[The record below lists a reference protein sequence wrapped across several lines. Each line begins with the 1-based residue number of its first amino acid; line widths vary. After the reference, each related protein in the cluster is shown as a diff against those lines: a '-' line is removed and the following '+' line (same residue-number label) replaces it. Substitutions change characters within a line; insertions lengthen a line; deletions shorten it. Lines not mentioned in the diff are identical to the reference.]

1 MGVETE
7 PRTVETARPTLPAPW
22 TFTRIRTLVL
32 VVVGVFAF
40 SQVLQFPRQQE
51 TPELSFSL
59 HDSRTFA
66 SDMEADDNW
75 DDIPSSRNITWRKC
89 FSDFDCAKLDVP
101 LDWLDPSDDAR
112 AIIAIIRL
120 PATDLDDYR
129 GPVFFNPGGPG
140 GSGVAAMRDRGKH
153 LQEIIGMNHDLISFD
168 PRGVGV
174 STPEIL
180 CWPSEQSAKM
190 WQLLDVGAVDAHPGV
205 IYDAYARAT
214 ARSGACA
221 RSMGG
226 TLDPKGAAHGVLSY
240 IGTTSVARDMLE
252 ILTQM
257 GEEKLKY
264 WGFSYGTML
273 GGTFAALWPDKV
285 ERMVNDG
292 NVNYKEWM
300 ANNSTTFS
308 SDSDKVMAGFYKY
321 CHLAGLSGCAF
332 YRSTPEAIEERL
344 DALLE
349 RLRRQPIVAPLTLHI
364 ADLPEV
370 INYSSVKQLVSASL
384 YLPISMFPTL
394 ARILASL
401 DKGDGAEFINYYSA
415 SQQPLS
421 CDCPLSSPI
430 VNPVFKESTPDA
442 FGAVLCADG
451 GETDDSIEAVEAYSK
466 TLMNMSKASGSI
478 DVITRMN
485 CVGWRVRAKWRFAG
499 PFQGNTSHPILFI
512 GNVADNAT
520 PLRSAYLNAEGFTNA
535 SVLVSDSFGHTTLS
549 TPSTCIAGHIRE
561 YFQTGV
567 VPVNGTV
574 CKPDIV
580 PFQPLLGADAMR
592 GLAQPKLTEAVW
604 ELAKKKRKRA
614 MDEKNHVI

>member
-1 MGVETE
+1 MGLETG
-7 PRTVETARPTLPAPW
+7 PRTLERRAKPILPPPW
-22 TFTRIRTLVL
+22 TFARIGTLL
-32 VVVGVFAF
+32 LAAVGLFAF
-40 SQVLQFPRQQE
+40 SQFSQFLRRKE
-51 TPELSFSL
+51 TPELDVSL
-59 HDSRTFA
+59 HDSRIFA
-66 SDMEADDNW
+66 SGTEVDDNW
-75 DDIPSSRNITWRKC
+75 DDIAPSRNITWCKC
-89 FSDFDCAKLDVP
+89 FDDFDCAKLDVP

-120 PATDLDDYR
+120 RATDLDDYR

-153 LQEIIGMNHDLISFD
+153 LQEIIGTNHDLISFD

-174 STPEIL
+174 STPEIQ

-190 WQLLDVGAVDAHPGV
+190 WHLLDVGAVDAHPGV
-205 IYDAYARAT
+205 LYDAYARAT

-226 TLDPKGAAHGVLSY
+226 TLDSTGAEHGVLSY
-240 IGTTSVARDMLE
+240 VGTTSVARDMLE

-257 GEEKLKY
+257 GEDKLKY

-273 GGTFAALWPDKV
+273 GGTFAALWPEKV

-292 NVNYKEWM
+292 NVNYNEWM

-308 SDSDKVMAGFYKY
+308 RDSDKVMAAFYKY
-321 CHLAGLSGCAF
+321 CHLAGPSGCAF

-344 DALLE
+344 DALLD
-349 RLRRQPIVAPLTLHI
+349 RLRRQPIVAPLTLHV

-370 INYSSVKQLVSASL
+370 IYYSSVRQLVYASL

-394 ARILASL
+394 ARIHASL

-430 VNPVFKESTPDA
+430 VNPLFKESTPDA

-466 TLMNMSKASGSI
+466 TLLDMSKAAGPI
-478 DVITRMN
+478 DVTTRMT
-485 CVGWRVRAKWRFAG
+485 CVGWRARAKWRFAG

-512 GNVADNAT
+512 GNVADNTT
-520 PLRSAYLNAEGFTNA
+520 PLRSAYLNAEGFVNA

-549 TPSTCIAGHIRE
+549 TPSTCIANHIRE
-561 YFQTGV
+561 YFQTGA
-567 VPVNGTV
+567 VPVKGTV
-574 CKPDIV
+574 CKPDTV
-580 PFQPLLGADAMR
+580 PFQPLPDADAKS
-592 GLAQPKLTEAVW
+592 GLAQSKLTEAVW
-604 ELAKKKRKRA
+604 ELAKKKRSPL
-614 MDEKNHVI
+614 VF

>member
-1 MGVETE
+1 MGATTE
-7 PRTVETARPTLPAPW
+7 VKTLERAKRTLPPPW
-22 TFTRIRTLVL
+22 TSARIGALLLVAVSVFT
-32 VVVGVFAF
+32 F
-40 SQVLQFPRQQE
+40 SRFSPFLGQRQ
-51 TPELSFSL
+51 TPELNFSL
-59 HDSRTFA
+59 NRSRILPSATGLG
-66 SDMEADDNW
+66 DNW
-75 DDIPSSRNITWRKC
+75 DDIPPSRNITWHKC
-89 FSDFDCAKLDVP
+89 FGDFDCAKLDVP
-101 LDWLDPSDDAR
+101 LDWLDPSESAR
-112 AIIAIIRL
+112 AIIAVIRL
-120 PATDLDDYR
+120 RATDLGDYR

-153 LQEIIGMNHDLISFD
+153 LQEIIGTNHDLISFD

-174 STPEIL
+174 STPEIQ
-180 CWPSEQSAKM
+180 CWPTEQSAKM
-190 WQLLDVGAVDAHPGV
+190 WQLLDIGAVDAHPGV
-205 IYDAYARAT
+205 LYDAYARAT

-226 TLDPKGAAHGVLSY
+226 TLDPTGAEHGVLSY
-240 IGTTSVARDMLE
+240 VGTTSVARDMLE

-257 GEEKLKY
+257 GEDKLRY

-273 GGTFAALWPDKV
+273 GGMFAALWPDKV

-292 NVNYKEWM
+292 NVNYQEWM

-308 SDSDKVMAGFYKY
+308 RDSDKVMAGFYKY
-321 CHLAGLSGCAF
+321 CHLAGPSGCAF

-349 RLRRQPIVAPLTLHI
+349 RLKRQPIVAPLTLHI

-370 INYSSVKQLVSASL
+370 IYYSSVRQLISASL
-384 YLPISMFPTL
+384 YQPVLMFPTL
-394 ARILASL
+394 ARILESL
-401 DKGDGAEFINYYSA
+401 DKGDGAEFINYYSS
-415 SQQPLS
+415 SQKPLS

-430 VNPVFKESTPDA
+430 VSPVFKESTPDA

-466 TLMNMSKASGSI
+466 ILLDISKAAGPV
-478 DVITRMN
+478 DVVTRMS

-512 GNVADNAT
+512 GNVADNTT
-520 PLRSAYLNAEGFTNA
+520 PLRSAYLDAEGFANA

-549 TPSTCIAGHIRE
+549 TPSTCIANHIRE

-567 VPVNGTV
+567 VPVNGTI
-574 CKPDIV
+574 CKPDTF
-580 PFQPLLGADAMR
+580 PFQRLPGADAMG
-592 GLAQPKLTEAVW
+592 GLAAQSKLTEAVW
-604 ELAKKKRKRA
+604 ELAKKKR
-614 MDEKNHVI
+614 NSLVF

>member
-1 MGVETE
+1 MGVACE
-7 PRTVETARPTLPAPW
+7 PNTVQRTKPVSPPPWISARIGTLLLAA
-22 TFTRIRTLVL
+22 
-32 VVVGVFAF
+32 VGVFAF
-40 SQVLQFPRQQE
+40 SQFLPFLRQKE

-59 HDSRTFA
+59 HDSRIVA
-66 SDMEADDNW
+66 SNAEVGDTW
-75 DDIPSSRNITWRKC
+75 DDIAPSRNITWSKC
-89 FSDFDCAKLDVP
+89 FGDFNCAKLDVP

-120 PATDLDDYR
+120 RATDLDDYR
-129 GPVFFNPGGPG
+129 GPAIFNPGGPG
-140 GSGVAAMRDRGKH
+140 GSGVAAMRDRGRH
-153 LQEIIGMNHDLISFD
+153 LQEIIGTNHDLISFD

-174 STPEIL
+174 STPEIQ
-180 CWPSEQSAKM
+180 CWPTEQSAKM
-190 WQLLDVGAVDAHPGV
+190 WQLSDVGAVDAHPGV
-205 IYDAYARAT
+205 LYDAYARAT

-226 TLDPKGAAHGVLSY
+226 THDPIGAEHGVLSY

-308 SDSDKVMAGFYKY
+308 SDSDKVMAGFYQY
-321 CHLAGLSGCAF
+321 CHLAGPSGCAF

-349 RLRRQPIVAPLTLHI
+349 RLKRQPIVAPLTLRV

-370 INYSSVKQLVSASL
+370 IYYSSVKQLVYASL

-401 DKGDGAEFINYYSA
+401 DKGDGAEFISYYSA
-415 SQQPLS
+415 SQKPLS

-430 VNPVFKESTPDA
+430 VNPIFKESTPDA

-466 TLMNMSKASGSI
+466 TLLGISKAAGPI
-478 DVITRMN
+478 DVLTRMN
-485 CVGWRVRAKWRFAG
+485 CVGWKARVKWRFAG
-499 PFQGNTSHPILFI
+499 MRVKSIRKNISDILRRPFPGEYQPPY
-512 GNVADNAT
+512 
-520 PLRSAYLNAEGFTNA
+520 PLRWQ
-535 SVLVSDSFGHTTLS
+535 
-549 TPSTCIAGHIRE
+549 CR
-561 YFQTGV
+561 
-567 VPVNGTV
+567 
-574 CKPDIV
+574 
-580 PFQPLLGADAMR
+580 R
-592 GLAQPKLTEAVW
+592 
-604 ELAKKKRKRA
+604 
-614 MDEKNHVI
+614 

>member
-1 MGVETE
+1 MGFATE
-7 PRTVETARPTLPAPW
+7 SRTAGRAKPILPSPRTFARIGTLL
-22 TFTRIRTLVL
+22 LVA
-32 VVVGVFAF
+32 VGIFAL
-40 SQVLQFPRQQE
+40 SQLSAFLRQRV
-51 TPELSFSL
+51 TPELSSNL
-59 HDSRTFA
+59 HHSRILS
-66 SDMEADDNW
+66 SDTEPDDNW
-75 DDIPSSRNITWRKC
+75 DDIAPSRNITWRKC

-120 PATDLDDYR
+120 RATDLDDYR

-153 LQEIIGMNHDLISFD
+153 LQEIIGTNHDLISFD
-168 PRGVGV
+168 PRGVGF
-174 STPEIL
+174 STPEIQ

-205 IYDAYARAT
+205 LYDAYARAT

-226 TLDPKGAAHGVLSY
+226 TLDPAGAEHGVLSY

-264 WGFSYGTML
+264 WGFSYGTVL

-292 NVNYKEWM
+292 NVNYEEWM

-308 SDSDKVMAGFYKY
+308 SDSDKVMASFYKY
-321 CHLAGLSGCAF
+321 CHLAGPSGCAF
-332 YRSTPEAIEERL
+332 YRSTPEAIEESL

-349 RLRRQPIVAPLTLHI
+349 RLKRQPIVAPLTLHI

-370 INYSSVKQLVSASL
+370 IYYSSVKQLVSASL

-401 DKGDGAEFINYYSA
+401 DKGDGAEFISYYSA
-415 SQQPLS
+415 SQKPLS

-430 VNPVFKESTPDA
+430 VNPVLKESTPDA

-451 GETDDSIEAVEAYSK
+451 GESDDSIEAVEEYSK
-466 TLMNMSKASGSI
+466 TLLGISKAVGPI
-478 DVITRMN
+478 DVLTRMT
-485 CVGWRVRAKWRFAG
+485 CVGWRVRVKWRFAG
-499 PFQGNTSHPILFI
+499 PFQGNTSHPILFV
-512 GNVADNAT
+512 GNVADNTT
-520 PLRSAYLNAEGFTNA
+520 PLRSAYLNAEGFANA
-535 SVLVSDSFGHTTLS
+535 SVLISESFGHTTLS
-549 TPSTCIAGHIRE
+549 TPSTCIASRIRE
-561 YFQTGV
+561 YFQTGA
-567 VPVNGTV
+567 VPVKGTV

-580 PFQPLLGADAMR
+580 PFQPLPGADGTKVMAR
-592 GLAQPKLTEAVW
+592 SKLTEALW
-604 ELAKKKRKRA
+604 GLAKNKPSPL
-614 MDEKNHVI
+614 VF